1 VAEPADRAKPD
12 GLSKT
17 EGLSKTDPGFA
28 PRASRSPDA
37 PPEDTPE
44 PTNDKAAGPEP
55 MRCGFVAILGAP
67 NAGKSTL
74 TNLLV
79 GAKVSIVTPKVQTT
93 RTRIIG
99 IAVMG
104 RTQLVFIDT
113 PGIFA
118 PRRRLD
124 RAMVAAAWQG
134 ARDADLVLLMV
145 DAERGRDG
153 DTARIT
159 EGLKAAKSRA
169 ILVLNKIDQTKKPRL
184 LELAQ
189 KLNAEKIFDE
199 TFMISAA
206 TGDGVADLSAY
217 LAARMPA
224 GPWLYPGDQLSDLPL
239 RLLAAELV
247 REQVFRQL
255 HQELPYASAVETESW
270 EEFEDGSVKIGAVI
284 YVQREGHRPILL
296 GKGGQR
302 IKTIGAAARRELEAL
317 LGRRVHLLLHVKL
330 KADWADKPDLYRAM
344 GLDFDA

>member
-1 VAEPADRAKPD
+1 MAEPAAEKPRQPAIEK
-12 GLSKT
+12 SAAAQ
-17 EGLSKTDPGFA
+17 A
-28 PRASRSPDA
+28 P
-37 PPEDTPE
+37 T
-44 PTNDKAAGPEP
+44 
-55 MRCGFVAILGAP
+55 RCGFVAILGAP

-74 TNLLV
+74 TNILV

-99 IAVMG
+99 IAVVG
-104 RTQLVFIDT
+104 RTQLILVDT

-124 RAMVAAAWQG
+124 RAMIAAAWQG
-134 ARDADLVLLMV
+134 ARDADRVLLLV
-145 DAERGRDG
+145 DAERGMDA
-153 DTARIT
+153 DTARIVA
-159 EGLKAAKSRA
+159 GIKAAKPRA
-169 ILVLNKIDQTKKPRL
+169 ILVLNKIDRTRKPSL

-189 KLNAEKIFDE
+189 RLNAEKIFDE
-199 TFMISAA
+199 TFMISAL
-206 TGDGVADLSAY
+206 TGDGVTDLSAY
-217 LAARMPA
+217 LAAQMPV

-270 EEFEDGSVKIGAVI
+270 EEFKDGSVKIGAVI
-284 YVQREGHRPILL
+284 YVQREGHRPIVL

-302 IKTIGAAARRELEAL
+302 IKAIGAAARRELEEL
-317 LGRRVHLLLHVKL
+317 LGRRTHLLLHVKL
-330 KADWADKPDLYRAM
+330 KPDWADKPDLYRAM